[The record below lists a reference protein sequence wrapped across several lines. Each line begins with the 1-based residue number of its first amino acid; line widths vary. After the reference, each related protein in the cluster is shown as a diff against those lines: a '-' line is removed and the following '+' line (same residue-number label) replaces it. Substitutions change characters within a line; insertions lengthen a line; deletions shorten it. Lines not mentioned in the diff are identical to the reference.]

1 MSKSTGM
8 TAEEQLLSDIRG
20 IADRI
25 RGLRGKDG
33 RLNDGQ
39 IKSLEEQARTKWE
52 QVRRLR
58 AGPANNEPWPER
70 RSLYR

>member
-1 MSKSTGM
+1 MSKNVGTP
-8 TAEEQLLSDIRG
+8 AEQKLLSEIRG

-25 RGLRGKDG
+25 RALRGKDG

-39 IKSLEEQARTKWE
+39 IKTLEEQSRTKWE

-58 AGPANNEPWPER
+58 AGPVDAEHWPER

>member
-1 MSKSTGM
+1 MTG
-8 TAEEQLLSDIRG
+8 EQQLLSDIQG

-33 RLNDGQ
+33 RLNE
-39 IKSLEEQARTKWE
+39 IKSLEEQARSKWE
-52 QVRRLR
+52 QLRRLR
-58 AGPANNEPWPER
+58 AAPAATDPGPER